1 MKPVL
6 RYIYFLIVFLP
17 LSAAALDSDWQFDGV
32 GRVVA
37 VSDIHGAYDA
47 MLRTLGSA
55 GVVDAELDWAAGET
69 HLVIVGDILDR
80 GPDSR
85 AAMDLLMKLEPQ
97 AAEAGGM
104 VHVLIGNHEAM
115 NLSGDL
121 RYVSTE
127 EYAAFAS
134 DETSEER
141 AHWQQIYTARAE
153 ASGNT
158 LTDEEF
164 AQQYPAGF
172 FAHRRAFRADGQYGK
187 WLLSKPVMVVI
198 NRVAYVHAGL
208 SPSMSRFG
216 LDDVNR
222 GMVGELRAYVEHVA
236 TLVDAGVFSHSDNS
250 NDHEEIL
257 EKHMPA
263 LDASPAVL
271 EAAKKLRRLQDS
283 ALFDLDG
290 PLWYRGNVSCAR
302 VIEEHRLTK
311 TLDLLGADR
320 VVIGHT
326 PTFGRQVLQR
336 FSGRIIEVD
345 TGMLNSYYDGSG
357 NALVLEG
364 DDISIVTEQGD
375 VLVEP
380 PQHPRRVGFRPN
392 TMSTEDIAELLAHG
406 EIIGEN
412 EVEQTRTART
422 ILDISDGNQTVQA
435 LFLKSRSKNVNADI
449 AAYRL
454 DQFLELDMVPVTV
467 KRNLGKVNGSVQFLP
482 PKITNE
488 KVRSAS
494 GRGGAAWCPLSDQW
508 EAMYV
513 FDVLILNED
522 RTLARMLYN
531 LENWQLMLIEHR
543 RAFASKSGRPAH
555 LKSAPIK
562 VNQGWREKLK
572 QLDAKTIDEL
582 FADVLDKSRRRALLV
597 RRNELLLN

>member
-1 MKPVL
+1 VKPVL

-37 VSDIHGAYDA
+37 ISDIHGAYDA
-47 MLRTLGSA
+47 MLRTLGNA
-55 GVVDAELDWAAGET
+55 GVVDAELDWAGGET

-97 AAEAGGM
+97 AAEAGGR

-208 SPSMSRFG
+208 SPAMSRFG

-257 EKHMPA
+257 DKHMPA
-263 LDASPAVL
+263 LDESPAVL
-271 EAAKKLRRLQDS
+271 EAVKKLRRLQDS

-311 TLDLLGADR
+311 TLASLGADR

-336 FSGRIIEVD
+336 FAGRIIEVD
-345 TGMLNSYYDGSG
+345 TGMLNSYYDGTG

-364 DDISIVTEQGD
+364 DDISVVTEQGD

-392 TMSTEDIAELLAHG
+392 TMSAEDIAELLAHG

-454 DQFLELDMVPVTV
+454 DQFLELGMVPVTV
-467 KRNLGKVNGSVQFLP
+467 ARKFGKVDGSVQFLP
-482 PKITNE
+482 SKITNE

-522 RTLARMLYN
+522 RTFARMLYN

-597 RRNELLLN
+597 RRNELLLD